1 MSIYKTS
8 QDTYDLSRVKELDRV
23 AIKLSGGADSAAVGL
38 MLWDTIHNTCPDT
51 DIVVC
56 TTRHQ
61 GKVFQEDHSRAV
73 MNWLCNKFPNVKVH
87 SHLINQNPAYKIE
100 DEPNVSIQ
108 YVKYQ
113 EYLMDYCYDE
123 LGVHGHFSGI
133 TRNPPKEVY
142 EQFRHK
148 PETDDGSIMKGP
160 TDDRDSHDEKRPQ
173 LDWGLRKIWTPLVNT
188 DKKGVAEIMDLFNA
202 REELFPLTWSCELY
216 TWPEGRHD
224 EHCDDCWFCKERL
237 WGFGSYK

>member
-8 QDTYDLSRVKELDRV
+8 QDTYDLTRVKELDRV

-51 DIVVC
+51 DVVVL

-73 MNWLCNKFPNVKVH
+73 MNWLCHRFPNVKIH
-87 SHLINQNPAYKIE
+87 AHLINQNPAYHNGE
-100 DEPNVSIQ
+100 RNVSIE

-113 EYLMDYCYDE
+113 EAMENLSYDQM
-123 LGVHGHFSGI
+123 GVHGHFSGI
-133 TRNPPKEVY
+133 TRNPPVDVY
-142 EQFRHK
+142 KQFFHK
-148 PETDDGSIMKGP
+148 NGELMEGP
-160 TDDRDSHDEKRPQ
+160 TDDRDTHDAKVEQ
-173 LDWGLRKIWTPLVNT
+173 LDWGLKKIWTPLVNT
-188 DKKGVAEIMDLFNA
+188 DKKGVAEIFDLFDA
-202 REELFPLTWSCELY
+202 RALFSLTWSCEKY

-237 WGFGSYK
+237 WGFGSYL